1 MDIMSK
7 MKKIISSSLVAITLL
22 SLASPVKAV
31 CPICTVAVAGGLGVS
46 RWLGIDDSIMG
57 IWIGGLILSSGFW
70 MADWA
75 SKKTWKIPY
84 PKLLSIL
91 IMILFVIPPLYMA
104 KMIGLP
110 ENTLWGVDKILLG
123 TIIGSVLFFA
133 GMQLDKW
140 LRTTN
145 EDKVYIYYQKVIVP
159 VFLLTIGSAAFFL
172 ITLSH

>member
-1 MDIMSK
+1 MFK
-7 MKKIISSSLVAITLL
+7 MKIILSSLLSVITFL
-22 SLASPVKAV
+22 SLTRPAQAV

-75 SKKTWKIPY
+75 SKKSWKIPY

-91 IMILFVIPPLYMA
+91 IMVLFVIPPLYMA

-110 ENTLWGVDKILLG
+110 GNTLWGIDKILLG

-159 VFLLTIGSAAFFL
+159 VLFLTIGSVILFL
-172 ITLSH
+172 VTLSH

>member
-1 MDIMSK
+1 
-7 MKKIISSSLVAITLL
+7 MKKILSSLLTALTFL
-22 SLASPVKAV
+22 SLASPAQAV
-31 CPICTVAVAGGLGVS
+31 CPICTVAVAGGLGLS

-75 SKKTWKIPY
+75 SKKSWKVPY

-91 IMILFVIPPLYMA
+91 IMILFVIPPLYIT
-104 KMIGLP
+104 KIIGLP
-110 ENTLWGVDKILLG
+110 GNTLWGVDKILLG

-145 EDKVYIYYQKVIVP
+145 EDKVYIYYQKVIAP
-159 VFLLTIGSAAFFL
+159 VFFLTIGSVIFFL
-172 ITLSH
+172 VTLSH